1 MTTVSHEYDFDRR
14 DEAEMFF
21 SHEKEQPGRFGFEVL
36 DHDIRFSEDY
46 DRWILTIQYAQYGEA
61 A

>member
-21 SHEKEQPGRFGFEVL
+21 SHEKTQLESFGFEVV
-36 DHDIRFSEDY
+36 DHDIRYSEDY
-46 DRWILTIQYAQYGEA
+46 DRWFLRIDYVQPGEA